1 MARRSM
7 VGHVTL
13 THRMIVQLNPRQPEQ
28 EKAYLSSRLV
38 NMPHIALSAM
48 KYYIM
53 CNMWHFN
60 LVGHRADHT
69 PHSAN

>member
-28 EKAYLSSRLV
+28 EKAYLSSRLILV
-38 NMPHIALSAM
+38 NNENYGLSAR
-48 KYYIM
+48 
-53 CNMWHFN
+53 N
-60 LVGHRADHT
+60 
-69 PHSAN
+69 